1 MAHAAKNL
9 DRWRLCGAHVMLA
22 RSLKIGIVCPYSWD
36 TPGGVQNHVRDL
48 AEFLIA
54 AGHHVSVLAPVIDEK
69 SLPDYVVNAGKP
81 ISIPYNGAVARILF
95 GPVAFARVRQWI
107 SHGEFDLLHLHE
119 PAIPSISLLACWAAD
134 GPMVGTFHAA
144 AKRQKIIFAI
154 GPILEPAI
162 EKLSAR
168 IAVSE
173 AARLTLTDHL
183 DTDAVV
189 IPNGIYASRYQDG
202 KPQERWQGNTIGFI
216 GRFEEPRKGLS
227 VLLEALPVIAR
238 FAPDVKVFVAGPGD
252 PAEVEKSI
260 DPQLRHR
267 FNFLGKISEED
278 KANFMTSVA
287 LYVAPNTGGESFGI
301 ILAEALAGGA
311 CVVASDIPAFDDLLG
326 HGEFGAL
333 FKSEDS
339 TDLAKII
346 IDLLRDEKKRTELAS
361 AGRKRGQSFDWN
373 VIAQQIY
380 SVYEMSIVGSE
391 KVKLASDTRSWNRF
405 LSKDDK

>member
-1 MAHAAKNL
+1 
-9 DRWRLCGAHVMLA
+9 MLTK
-22 RSLKIGIVCPYSWD
+22 SLKIGIVCPYSWD
-36 TPGGVQNHVRDL
+36 TPGGVQNHIRDL

-54 AGHHVSVLAPVIDEK
+54 AGHDVSVLAPALDE
-69 SLPDYVVNAGKP
+69 SLLPDYVENAGKP
-81 ISIPYNGAVARILF
+81 ISIPYNGAVARVLF

-107 SHGEFDLLHLHE
+107 SQGDFDLLHLHE

-189 IPNGIYASRYQDG
+189 IPNGIYASRYAQG
-202 KPQERWQGNTIGFI
+202 TPQSKWQGNSIGFI

-227 VLLEALPVIAR
+227 ILVEALPIIAR
-238 FAPDVKVFVAGPGD
+238 FAPDIRVFVAGPGD
-252 PAEVEKSI
+252 PTDVEKSI

-267 FNFLGKISEED
+267 FEFLGKITEED
-278 KANFMTSVA
+278 KADFMASVS

-311 CVVASDIPAFDDLLG
+311 CVVASDIPAFEDLLG
-326 HGEFGAL
+326 SGQYGAL
-333 FKSEDS
+333 FESQNP
-339 TDLAKII
+339 TDLAKVV
-346 IDLLRDEKKRTELAS
+346 IDLLRDDSKRKVLSEN
-361 AGRKRGQSFDWN
+361 GQIRGKSFDWT
-373 VIAQQIY
+373 VVAEQIY

-391 KVKLASDTRSWNRF
+391 KVRLASDTRSWNRF

>member
-1 MAHAAKNL
+1 
-9 DRWRLCGAHVMLA
+9 MLN

-36 TPGGVQNHVRDL
+36 TPGGVQNHIRDL

-54 AGHHVSVLAPVIDEK
+54 AGHDVSVLAPAIDENK
-69 SLPDYVVNAGKP
+69 LPDYVVNAGKP
-81 ISIPYNGAVARILF
+81 ISIPYNGAVARVLF

-107 SHGEFDLLHLHE
+107 SQGDFDLLHLHE

-183 DTDAVV
+183 DTDAVI
-189 IPNGIYASRYQDG
+189 IPNGIYANRYTEG
-202 KPQERWQGNTIGFI
+202 KRIEKWSGNTIGFI

-227 VLLEALPVIAR
+227 VLVDALPVISR
-238 FAPDVKVFVAGPGD
+238 FAPDVKVLVAGPGD
-252 PAEVEKSI
+252 PADVIENI
-260 DPQLRHR
+260 DPQLRQR
-267 FNFLGKISEED
+267 FEFLGKISEDE
-278 KANFMTSVA
+278 KADFMSSVA
-287 LYVAPNTGGESFGI
+287 VYVAPNTGGESFGI

-326 HGEFGAL
+326 QGEFGAL
-333 FKSEDS
+333 FESESS
-339 TDLAKII
+339 TELAKVV
-346 IDLLRDEKKRTELAS
+346 IDLLRDESKRKELS
-361 AGRKRGQSFDWN
+361 SRGKERAKLFDWT
-373 VIAQQIY
+373 VVAQQIY
-380 SVYEMSIVGSE
+380 SVYEMSIVGSQ
-391 KVKLASDTRSWNRF
+391 KVRLASDTRPWNRF
-405 LSKDDK
+405 LSKEEKQ

>member
-1 MAHAAKNL
+1 
-9 DRWRLCGAHVMLA
+9 MLN

-36 TPGGVQNHVRDL
+36 TPGGVQNHIRDL

-54 AGHHVSVLAPVIDEK
+54 SGHNVSVLAPAIDETK
-69 SLPDYVVNAGKP
+69 LPDYVVNAGKP
-81 ISIPYNGAVARILF
+81 ISIPYNGAVARVLF

-107 SHGEFDLLHLHE
+107 SQGDFDLLHLHE

-183 DTDAVV
+183 DTDAVI
-189 IPNGIYASRYQDG
+189 IPNGIYANRYTEG
-202 KPQERWQGNTIGFI
+202 KSIDKWSGNTIGFI

-227 VLLEALPVIAR
+227 VLVDALPVISR
-238 FAPDVKVFVAGPGD
+238 FAPDVRVLVAGPGD
-252 PAEVEKSI
+252 PAEVIENI
-260 DPQLRHR
+260 DPQLRQR
-267 FNFLGKISEED
+267 FEFLGKISEAE
-278 KANFMTSVA
+278 KADFMSSVA
-287 LYVAPNTGGESFGI
+287 VYVAPNTGGESFGI

-326 HGEFGAL
+326 QGQYGAL
-333 FKSEDS
+333 FESES
-339 TDLAKII
+339 ATELAKVV
-346 IDLLRDEKKRTELAS
+346 IDLLRDENKRKELS
-361 AGRKRGQSFDWN
+361 SRGKERAQLFDWK
-373 VIAQQIY
+373 VVAQQIY
-380 SVYEMSIVGSE
+380 SVYEMSIVGSP
-391 KVKLASDTRSWNRF
+391 KVRLASDTRPWNRF
-405 LSKDDK
+405 LGKEEKQ

>member
-1 MAHAAKNL
+1 
-9 DRWRLCGAHVMLA
+9 MLN

-36 TPGGVQNHVRDL
+36 TPGGVQNHIRDL
-48 AEFLIA
+48 AEFLNA
-54 AGHHVSVLAPVIDEK
+54 AGHQVSVLAPAIDEDN
-69 SLPDYVVNAGKP
+69 LPDYVVNAGKP
-81 ISIPYNGAVARILF
+81 ISIPYNGAVARVLF
-95 GPVAFARVRQWI
+95 GPVAFSRVRQWI
-107 SHGEFDLLHLHE
+107 SQGDFDLLHLHE
-119 PAIPSISLLACWAAD
+119 PAIPSNSLLACWAAD

-183 DTDAVV
+183 DTDAIV
-189 IPNGIYASRYQDG
+189 IPNGIYASRYHQG
-202 KPQERWQGNTIGFI
+202 TPEKKWQGNTIGFI

-238 FAPDVKVFVAGPGD
+238 FAPDVRILVAGPGD
-252 PAEVEKSI
+252 PTEVEKSI

-267 FNFLGKISEED
+267 FEFLGKISEED
-278 KANFMTSVA
+278 KANFMSSVS

-326 HGEFGAL
+326 HGQFGAL
-333 FKSEDS
+333 FKSEDP
-339 TDLAKII
+339 TDLAKVV
-346 IDLLRDEKKRTELAS
+346 IDLLRDESKRSQLAT
-361 AGRKRGQSFDWN
+361 AGRSRGQSFDWDL
-373 VIAQQIY
+373 IAKRIY

>member
-1 MAHAAKNL
+1 
-9 DRWRLCGAHVMLA
+9 MLT

-36 TPGGVQNHVRDL
+36 TPGGVQNHIRDL

-54 AGHHVSVLAPVIDEK
+54 AGHDVSVLAPALDE
-69 SLPDYVVNAGKP
+69 SLLPEYVVNAGKP
-81 ISIPYNGAVARILF
+81 ISIPYNGAVARVLF

-107 SHGEFDLLHLHE
+107 SQGDFDLLHLHE

-189 IPNGIYASRYQDG
+189 IPNGIYATRYANG
-202 KPQERWQGNTIGFI
+202 TPQAKWHGNSIGFI

-227 VLLEALPVIAR
+227 VLVEALPIIAR
-238 FAPDVKVFVAGPGD
+238 FAPDIKVFVAGPGD
-252 PAEVEKSI
+252 STDVEKSI

-267 FNFLGKISEED
+267 FEFLGKITEEE
-278 KANFMTSVA
+278 KADFMSSVS

-326 HGEFGAL
+326 SGQYGAL
-333 FKSEDS
+333 FESENP
-339 TDLAKII
+339 TDLAKVII
-346 IDLLRDEKKRTELAS
+346 ELLRDDAKRRILSENGKS
-361 AGRKRGQSFDWN
+361 RGKSFDWT
-373 VIAQQIY
+373 VVAEQIY

-391 KVKLASDTRSWNRF
+391 KVRLASDTRSWNRF

>member
-1 MAHAAKNL
+1 
-9 DRWRLCGAHVMLA
+9 MLS

-36 TPGGVQNHVRDL
+36 TPGGVQNHIRDL
-48 AEFLIA
+48 AEFLIES
-54 AGHHVSVLAPVIDEK
+54 GHDVSVLAPVIDE
-69 SLPDYVVNAGKP
+69 SNLPEYVVNAGKP
-81 ISIPYNGAVARILF
+81 IAIPYNGAVARVLF

-107 SHGEFDLLHLHE
+107 SQGEFDLLHLHE

-183 DTDAVV
+183 DTDAVI
-189 IPNGIYASRYQDG
+189 IPNGIYANRYTDG
-202 KPQERWQGNTIGFI
+202 KTIEKWSGNTIGFI

-227 VLLEALPVIAR
+227 VLIDALPVISR
-238 FAPDVKVFVAGPGD
+238 FAPDVKIFVAGPGD
-252 PAEVEKSI
+252 PAEVIEGI
-260 DPQLRHR
+260 DPQLRQR
-267 FNFLGKISEED
+267 FEFLGKITESE
-278 KANFMTSVA
+278 KADFMSSVA
-287 LYVAPNTGGESFGI
+287 VYVAPNTGGESFGI

-333 FKSEDS
+333 FESESS
-339 TDLAKII
+339 TELAKVV
-346 IDLLRDEKKRTELAS
+346 IDLLRDETQRKELS
-361 AGRKRGQSFDWN
+361 ARGKERSKMFDWT
-373 VIAQQIY
+373 VVAQQIY
-380 SVYEMSIVGSE
+380 SVYEMSIVGSQ
-391 KVKLASDTRSWNRF
+391 KVRLASDTRPWNRF
-405 LSKDDK
+405 LSKEEKQ